1 MLDVDYLEPTTV
13 SEASGLLK
21 RHEGGQ
27 AVAGGTAVV
36 LMMQQG
42 LLLPEV
48 LISLRS
54 IDGLSSITA
63 GDDSITIG
71 SAVTMQEIANSPLL
85 RERTTSLARA
95 CELVGNIRVRHAA
108 TLGGNLAEGDYASD
122 PPTVLAGLDATVV
135 AESERGERRIATR
148 DLVTGFYETALE
160 HDEIIT
166 GAEVHPLGP
175 DERAVYLKYV
185 SRSSEDRPCVGVAA
199 HVRFTDELV
208 AELSIVVG
216 AVASSPQ
223 RLDDLEDQA
232 VGSRLDT
239 DVIESLADAYS
250 RRISPLEDARGSA
263 WYRKRMIRVFV
274 KRALNGLVSVDA
286 AGS

>member
-1 MLDVDYLEPTTV
+1 VEIEYREPTTV
-13 SEASGLLK
+13 SEACELLGL
-21 RHEGGQ
+21 HEGAK

-42 LLLPEV
+42 LLFPEV
-48 LISLRS
+48 LVSLRN

-63 GDDSITIG
+63 GEDFITIG
-71 SAVTMQEIANSPLL
+71 SAVTLQEIATSPLL
-85 RERTTSLARA
+85 LERTPSLAKS
-95 CELVGNIRVRHAA
+95 CGLVGNVRVRNAA

-135 AESERGERRIATR
+135 VESGRGERRIAAR

-166 GAEVHPLGP
+166 RIEVRPLGP

-199 HVRFTDELV
+199 RARSSDELV
-208 AELSIVVG
+208 DELSIVVG

-223 RLDDLEDQA
+223 RLEDVEDQA
-232 VGSRLDT
+232 VGARLEADL
-239 DVIESLADAYS
+239 IERLAKAYS
-250 RRISPLEDARGSA
+250 QEISPLEDARGSV

-274 KRALNGLVSVDA
+274 RRALEGLVSNRA
-286 AGS
+286 AVS

>member
-1 MLDVDYLEPTTV
+1 VEIEYREPTTV
-13 SEASGLLK
+13 SEACELLGL
-21 RHEGGQ
+21 HEGAK

-42 LLLPEV
+42 LLFPEV
-48 LISLRS
+48 LVSLRN

-63 GDDSITIG
+63 GEDFITIG
-71 SAVTMQEIANSPLL
+71 SAVTLQEIATSPLL
-85 RERTTSLARA
+85 LERNPSLAKSCA
-95 CELVGNIRVRHAA
+95 LVGNVRVRNAA

-135 AESERGERRIATR
+135 AESGRGERRIAAR

-166 GAEVHPLGP
+166 RIEVRPLGP

-199 HVRFTDELV
+199 RARFTDKIV
-208 AELSIVVG
+208 DELSIVVG

-223 RLDDLEDQA
+223 RLEDVENQA
-232 VGSRLDT
+232 VGARLET
-239 DVIESLADAYS
+239 DLIERLAEGYS
-250 RRISPLEDARGSA
+250 QGISPLEDARGSV

-274 KRALNGLVSVDA
+274 KRALESLVSNGA
-286 AGS
+286 AVS

>member
-1 MLDVDYLEPTTV
+1 MDIDYLEPTTV
-13 SEASGLLK
+13 SEASELLNL
-21 RHEGGQ
+21 HEGSKV
-27 AVAGGTAVV
+27 VAGGTAVV

-48 LISLRS
+48 LVSLRS
-54 IDGLSSITA
+54 IDGLSSVTA
-63 GDDSITIG
+63 SDDLITIG
-71 SAVTMQEIANSPLL
+71 SAVTLQEIATSSLL
-85 RERTTSLARA
+85 LERTPSLARA
-95 CELVGNIRVRHAA
+95 CELVGNVRVRNAA

-135 AESERGERRIATR
+135 AESERGERRIAAR

-160 HDEIIT
+160 RDEIIT
-166 GAEVHPLGP
+166 RIEVRSLEP

-199 HVRFTDELV
+199 RAKFSDEIV
-208 AELSIVVG
+208 DELSIVVG

-223 RLDDLEDQA
+223 RLDDVEDQA
-232 VGSRLDT
+232 VGAPLEA
-239 DVIESLADAYS
+239 DVIESLAGAYS
-250 RRISPLEDARGSA
+250 RGISPLEDARGSA

-274 KRALNGLVSVDA
+274 RRALTGLVSNGA

>member
-1 MLDVDYLEPTTV
+1 MDIDYLEPTTV
-13 SEASGLLK
+13 SEASELLNL
-21 RHEGGQ
+21 HEGSKV
-27 AVAGGTAVV
+27 VAGGTAVV

-48 LISLRS
+48 LVSLRS
-54 IDGLSSITA
+54 IDGLSSVTA
-63 GDDSITIG
+63 SDDLITIG
-71 SAVTMQEIANSPLL
+71 SAVTLQEIATSSLL
-85 RERTTSLARA
+85 LERRPSLARA
-95 CELVGNIRVRHAA
+95 CELVGNVRVRNAA

-135 AESERGERRIATR
+135 AESERGERRIAAR

-160 HDEIIT
+160 RDEIIT
-166 GAEVHPLGP
+166 RIEVRSLEP

-185 SRSSEDRPCVGVAA
+185 SRSSEDRPCIGVAA
-199 HVRFTDELV
+199 RAKFSDEV
-208 AELSIVVG
+208 VDELSIVVG

-223 RLDDLEDQA
+223 RLDDVEEQA
-232 VGSRLDT
+232 VGAPLEA
-239 DVIESLADAYS
+239 DVIESLAGAYS
-250 RRISPLEDARGSA
+250 RGISPLEDARGSA

-274 KRALNGLVSVDA
+274 RRALTGLVSNGA

>member
-1 MLDVDYLEPTTV
+1 MDIDYLEPTTV
-13 SEASGLLK
+13 SKASELLNL
-21 RHEGGQ
+21 HEGSKV
-27 AVAGGTAVV
+27 VAGGTAVV

-48 LISLRS
+48 LVSLRS
-54 IDGLSSITA
+54 IDGLSSVTA
-63 GDDSITIG
+63 SDDLITIG
-71 SAVTMQEIANSPLL
+71 SAVTLQEIATSSLL
-85 RERTTSLARA
+85 LERTPSLARA
-95 CELVGNIRVRHAA
+95 CELVGNVRVRNAA

-135 AESERGERRIATR
+135 AESERGERRIAAR

-160 HDEIIT
+160 RDEIIT
-166 GAEVHPLGP
+166 RIEVRSLEP

-199 HVRFTDELV
+199 RARFSDEIV
-208 AELSIVVG
+208 DELSIVVG

-223 RLDDLEDQA
+223 RLDDVEDQA
-232 VGSRLDT
+232 VGAPLEA
-239 DVIESLADAYS
+239 DVIESLAGAYS
-250 RRISPLEDARGSA
+250 RGISPLEDARGSA

-274 KRALNGLVSVDA
+274 RRALTGLVSNGA

>member
-1 MLDVDYLEPTTV
+1 MDIDYLEPTTV
-13 SEASGLLK
+13 SEASELLNL
-21 RHEGGQ
+21 HEGSKV
-27 AVAGGTAVV
+27 VAGGTAVV

-48 LISLRS
+48 LVSLRS
-54 IDGLSSITA
+54 IDGLSSVTA
-63 GDDSITIG
+63 SDDLITIG
-71 SAVTMQEIANSPLL
+71 SAVTLQEIATSSLL
-85 RERTTSLARA
+85 LERTPSLARA
-95 CELVGNIRVRHAA
+95 CELVGNVRVRNAA

-135 AESERGERRIATR
+135 AESERGERRIAAR

-160 HDEIIT
+160 RDEIIT
-166 GAEVHPLGP
+166 RIEVRPLEP

-199 HVRFTDELV
+199 RAKFSDEIV
-208 AELSIVVG
+208 DELSIVVG

-223 RLDDLEDQA
+223 RLDDVEDQA
-232 VGSRLDT
+232 VGAPLEA
-239 DVIESLADAYS
+239 DVIESLAGAYS
-250 RRISPLEDARGSA
+250 QGISPLEDARGSA

-274 KRALNGLVSVDA
+274 RRALTGLVSNGA

>member
-1 MLDVDYLEPTTV
+1 MDIDYLEPTTV
-13 SEASGLLK
+13 SEASELLNL
-21 RHEGGQ
+21 HEGSKV
-27 AVAGGTAVV
+27 VAGGTAVV

-48 LISLRS
+48 LVSLRS
-54 IDGLSSITA
+54 IDGLSSVTA
-63 GDDSITIG
+63 SDDLITIG
-71 SAVTMQEIANSPLL
+71 SAVTLQEIATSSLL
-85 RERTTSLARA
+85 LERTPSLARA
-95 CELVGNIRVRHAA
+95 CELVGNVRVRNAA

-135 AESERGERRIATR
+135 AESERGERRIAAR

-160 HDEIIT
+160 RDEIIT
-166 GAEVHPLGP
+166 RIEVRSLEP

-199 HVRFTDELV
+199 RARFSDEIV
-208 AELSIVVG
+208 DELSIVVG

-223 RLDDLEDQA
+223 RLDDVEDQA
-232 VGSRLDT
+232 VGAPLEA
-239 DVIESLADAYS
+239 DVIESLAGAYS
-250 RRISPLEDARGSA
+250 RGISPLEDARGSA

-274 KRALNGLVSVDA
+274 RRALTGLVSNGA

>member
-1 MLDVDYLEPTTV
+1 VEIEYREPTTV
-13 SEASGLLK
+13 SEACELLSL
-21 RHEGGQ
+21 HEGAK

-42 LLLPEV
+42 LLFPEV
-48 LISLRS
+48 LVSLRN

-63 GDDSITIG
+63 GDDFITIG
-71 SAVTMQEIANSPLL
+71 SAVTLQEIATSPLL
-85 RERTTSLARA
+85 LERTPSLAKS
-95 CELVGNIRVRHAA
+95 CGLVGNVRVRNAA

-122 PPTVLAGLDATVV
+122 PPTVLAGLDATVI
-135 AESERGERRIATR
+135 AESGRGERRIAAH

-166 GAEVHPLGP
+166 RIEVRPLGP

-199 HVRFTDELV
+199 RAKFTDKLV
-208 AELSIVVG
+208 DELSTVVG

-223 RLDDLEDQA
+223 RLEDVENQA
-232 VGSRLDT
+232 VGARLDT
-239 DVIESLADAYS
+239 DLIERLAEAHS
-250 RRISPLEDARGSA
+250 QGISPLEDARGSV

-274 KRALNGLVSVDA
+274 KRALESLVSNGA
-286 AGS
+286 AVS

>member
-1 MLDVDYLEPTTV
+1 MDIDYLEPTTV
-13 SEASGLLK
+13 SEASELLNL
-21 RHEGGQ
+21 HEGSKV
-27 AVAGGTAVV
+27 VAGGTAVV

-48 LISLRS
+48 LVSLRS
-54 IDGLSSITA
+54 IDGLSSVTA
-63 GDDSITIG
+63 SDDLITIG
-71 SAVTMQEIANSPLL
+71 SAVTLQEIATSSLL
-85 RERTTSLARA
+85 LERTPSLARA
-95 CELVGNIRVRHAA
+95 CELVGNVRVRNAA

-135 AESERGERRIATR
+135 AESERGERRIAAR
-148 DLVTGFYETALE
+148 GLVTGFYETALE
-160 HDEIIT
+160 RDEIIT
-166 GAEVHPLGP
+166 RIEVRSLEP

-199 HVRFTDELV
+199 RARFSDEIV
-208 AELSIVVG
+208 DELSIVVG

-223 RLDDLEDQA
+223 RLDDVEDQA
-232 VGSRLDT
+232 VGAPLEA
-239 DVIESLADAYS
+239 DVIESLAGAYS
-250 RRISPLEDARGSA
+250 RGISPLEDARGSA

-274 KRALNGLVSVDA
+274 RRALTGLVSNGA

>member
-1 MLDVDYLEPTTV
+1 MDIDYQEPTTV
-13 SEASGLLK
+13 SEASELLNLN
-21 RHEGGQ
+21 EGSKV
-27 AVAGGTAVV
+27 VAGGTAVV
-36 LMMQQG
+36 LLMQQG

-48 LISLRS
+48 LVSLRS
-54 IDGLSSITA
+54 IDGLSSVTA
-63 GDDSITIG
+63 SDDLITIG
-71 SAVTMQEIANSPLL
+71 SAVTLQEIATSSLL
-85 RERTTSLARA
+85 LERTPSLARA
-95 CELVGNIRVRHAA
+95 CELVGNVRVRNAA

-135 AESERGERRIATR
+135 AGSERGERRIAAR

-160 HDEIIT
+160 RDEIIT
-166 GAEVHPLGP
+166 RIEVRSLEP

-199 HVRFTDELV
+199 RAKFSDEIV
-208 AELSIVVG
+208 DELSIVVG

-223 RLDDLEDQA
+223 RLDDVEDQA
-232 VGSRLDT
+232 VGAPLEA
-239 DVIESLADAYS
+239 DVIESLAGAYS
-250 RRISPLEDARGSA
+250 RGISPLEDARGSA

-274 KRALNGLVSVDA
+274 RRALTGLVSNGA

>member
-1 MLDVDYLEPTTV
+1 MDIDYQEPTTV
-13 SEASGLLK
+13 SEASELLNLN
-21 RHEGGQ
+21 EGSKV
-27 AVAGGTAVV
+27 VAGGTAVV
-36 LMMQQG
+36 LLMQQG

-48 LISLRS
+48 LVSLRG
-54 IDGLSSITA
+54 IDGLSSVTA
-63 GDDSITIG
+63 SDDLITIG
-71 SAVTMQEIANSPLL
+71 SAVTLQEIATSSLL
-85 RERTTSLARA
+85 LERTPSLARA
-95 CELVGNIRVRHAA
+95 CELVGNVRVRNAA

-135 AESERGERRIATR
+135 AESERGKRRIAAR

-160 HDEIIT
+160 RDEIIT
-166 GAEVHPLGP
+166 RIEVRSLEP

-199 HVRFTDELV
+199 RARFSDEIV
-208 AELSIVVG
+208 DELSIVVG

-223 RLDDLEDQA
+223 RLDDVEDQA
-232 VGSRLDT
+232 VGAPLEA
-239 DVIESLADAYS
+239 DVIERLAGAYS
-250 RRISPLEDARGSA
+250 RGISPLEDARGSA

-274 KRALNGLVSVDA
+274 RRALTGLVSNGA